1 MFKILHFP
9 LLSKILVLQTMRK
22 MFSII
27 LSSQQK
33 AAAAVHSVFH
43 EQVYTRKLWRD
54 FLQNKKTRNQIYAWH
69 KKKTKISLTA
79 ATASIKQICLTQ
91 FNIC

>member
-1 MFKILHFP
+1 
-9 LLSKILVLQTMRK
+9 MRK
-22 MFSII
+22 MFSKI

-33 AAAAVHSVFH
+33 AAAAVHSVFY

-54 FLQNKKTRNQIYAWH
+54 FLQNKKKQGTKFMHGI
-69 KKKTKISLTA
+69 KKTKISLTA